1 MLSTQ
6 DLGVEIPIILSGDGA
21 GIGLSA
27 ILTRQL
33 LLRLM
38 CFTESA
44 LRVIKYRARKAAS
57 MVLVVVT
64 VVVARDGSLAEPG
77 AEVYW

>member
-1 MLSTQ
+1 
-6 DLGVEIPIILSGDGA
+6 
-21 GIGLSA
+21 
-27 ILTRQL
+27 
-33 LLRLM
+33 M

-44 LRVIKYRARKAAS
+44 LRVIKYRAGKAAS